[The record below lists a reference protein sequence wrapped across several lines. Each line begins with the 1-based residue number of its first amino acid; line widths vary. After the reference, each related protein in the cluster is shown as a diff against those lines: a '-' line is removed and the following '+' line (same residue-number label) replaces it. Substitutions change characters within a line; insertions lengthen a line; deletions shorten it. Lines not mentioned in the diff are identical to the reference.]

1 MWIELATAA
10 DGEAL
15 FRRHLW
21 GEVVGGGGGSR
32 AGHEILK
39 RSSSSQKEGRFP
51 RNRRNEFRNG
61 KTSNGRTED
70 SLYLAKGSVEAAGEQ
85 VFALASLLACQL
97 FF

>member
-1 MWIELATAA
+1 MVVVVPGRATRSLK
-10 DGEAL
+10 D
-15 FRRHLW
+15 RRRRKKKAVFH
-21 GEVVGGGGGSR
+21 GIDET
-32 AGHEILK
+32 
-39 RSSSSQKEGRFP
+39 SS
-51 RNRRNEFRNG
+51 G

>member
-1 MWIELATAA
+1 MDRASNSGRWRGIVSTPL
-10 DGEAL
+10 
-15 FRRHLW
+15 
-21 GEVVGGGGGSR
+21 VGRECGGGGSR

-85 VFALASLLACQL
+85 VFALASLLTCQL

>member
-1 MWIELATAA
+1 MDRASNSGRWRGIVSTPL
-10 DGEAL
+10 
-15 FRRHLW
+15 
-21 GEVVGGGGGSR
+21 VGRGCCGGGGSR

-51 RNRRNEFRNG
+51 QNRRNEFRNG